1 MKLPLQIMRIKR
13 RHSSSIFHARFI
25 VYKFVVVI
33 SAYNVKK
40 VSYAEFFI
48 VTVSLNS
55 NNISHS
61 QHGLYKIGKQQQG
74 FAGSNI
80 GT

>member
-1 MKLPLQIMRIKR
+1 MLNL
-13 RHSSSIFHARFI
+13 
-25 VYKFVVVI
+25 
-33 SAYNVKK
+33 
-40 VSYAEFFI
+40 FI

-80 GT
+80 GTW

>member
-33 SAYNVKK
+33 SAYGIKK
-40 VSYAEFFI
+40 VSYAETFI
-48 VTVSLNS
+48 VTVSLN
-55 NNISHS
+55 
-61 QHGLYKIGKQQQG
+61 
-74 FAGSNI
+74 
-80 GT
+80 